1 MHRARASIDSDIEI
15 TFAPLAITGLQLR
28 QMFAVDVNKTKIILF
43 EGPCSLYRSG
53 GDRSGSTVESLR
65 LQKAPDA
72 VTIEVRQKMR
82 DDEGKVIQSEVGDPA
97 QSADHGPFFFGGLP
111 RQLVR
116 ARGVIETV
124 LHTTLT
130 PLADGF
136 SADSIT
142 LGQQARGLLGTGN
155 LGANDRGGSGIR
167 VNLQHGLFL
176 SS

>member
-1 MHRARASIDSDIEI
+1 LRRSPLLVCSLGQVLDI
-15 TFAPLAITGLQLR
+15 
-28 QMFAVDVNKTKIILF
+28 DVNKTKIILF

-53 GDRSGSTVESLR
+53 GDRGWSTVESLR

-72 VTIEVRQKMR
+72 VTIEMRQKMR
-82 DDEGKVIQSEVGDPA
+82 DAEGKVIQSEVGDPA
-97 QSADHGPFFFGGLP
+97 QSADHGTGFFCGLP

-136 SADSIT
+136 GADSVT

-155 LGANDRGGSGIR
+155 LGANDRGGAGIR
-167 VNLQHGLFL
+167 VNLQHALFL